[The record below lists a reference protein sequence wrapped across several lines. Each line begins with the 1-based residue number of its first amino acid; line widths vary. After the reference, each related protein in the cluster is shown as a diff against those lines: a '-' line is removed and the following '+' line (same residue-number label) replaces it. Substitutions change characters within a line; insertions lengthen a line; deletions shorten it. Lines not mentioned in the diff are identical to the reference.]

1 MGHSLFQGLEPQRFI
16 SKMIALILAL
26 ALVAPSMSA
35 PQFLRF
41 ANPTSVLGR
50 TYATTRNAA
59 PAVSTPDLTA
69 LYANFEA
76 SKPLVEQAE
85 ALSNGVFPN
94 DGRPIVVGNQ
104 IRTQFGNAPLPSG
117 NVLDPNVRAELSDAL
132 SAVVDG
138 PKLDPIALNK
148 VLELSRDLSLSSD
161 PVTMCWVSMATLSTF
176 VPPSIGAPEVQA

>member
-1 MGHSLFQGLEPQRFI
+1 
-16 SKMIALILAL
+16 
-26 ALVAPSMSA
+26 MSA

-59 PAVSTPDLTA
+59 PAVST
-69 LYANFEA
+69 
-76 SKPLVEQAE
+76 PLVEQAE

-117 NVLDPNVRAELSDAL
+117 NVLDPNVRAELAELSDAL

-148 VLELSRDLSLSSD
+148 VLELSRDLSLSYN
-161 PVTMCWVSMATLSTF
+161 
-176 VPPSIGAPEVQA
+176 